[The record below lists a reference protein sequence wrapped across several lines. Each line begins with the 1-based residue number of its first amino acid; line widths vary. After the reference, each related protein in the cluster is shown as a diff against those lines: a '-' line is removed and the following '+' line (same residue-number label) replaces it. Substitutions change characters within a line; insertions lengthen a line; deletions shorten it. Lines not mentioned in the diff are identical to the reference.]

1 MLDKIKTSI
10 LGLFIAFSAVL
21 GMLLY
26 FSRNK
31 EIVNTALKNHEETKK
46 LVEKQDAQVKKNNVQ
61 LEVEEQKRKELEN
74 VSTDTS
80 QDSVEDLVKFFTDRK

>member
-10 LGLFIAFSAVL
+10 LGFFIALSAVL
-21 GMLLY
+21 GVLLY

-61 LEVEEQKRKELEN
+61 LEAEEQKRKELEN

>member
-10 LGLFIAFSAVL
+10 LGFFIALSAVL
-21 GMLLY
+21 GVLLY

-31 EIVNTALKNHEETKK
+31 EIVNAALKNHEETKK

-61 LEVEEQKRKELEN
+61 LEAEEQKRKELEN